1 MGYNKKPVGHMEASA
16 GNKAVG
22 YMAEGSSAYM
32 SALYQTDP
40 KDGTS
45 TKMKDLP
52 IGSKARYDEYNKRN
66 WMQDETSLTP
76 TDRGMRQTDLR
87 SSSNFANISDRN
99 RVPIDEKEYNKRK
112 EAGASVTDLFEQ
124 HSRFSKPSERI
135 KLPENAGYSNINQ
148 RINFFNKK

>member
-1 MGYNKKPVGHMEASA
+1 
-16 GNKAVG
+16 
-22 YMAEGSSAYM
+22 
-32 SALYQTDP
+32 
-40 KDGTS
+40 
-45 TKMKDLP
+45 
-52 IGSKARYDEYNKRN
+52 
-66 WMQDETSLTP
+66 MQDETSLTP